1 MYKIY
6 SKKFDEKMPC
16 THIYTLTHTLAH
28 THTHAMRNK
37 NKNEIVL
44 IFIKFYSIKLFLLL

>member
-28 THTHAMRNK
+28 THTC
-37 NKNEIVL
+37 NE
-44 IFIKFYSIKLFLLL
+44 KQKQK